1 MSVKNEATSRPS
13 DCSILRYTILAI
25 VPVIRSKEQPFACDE
40 DGQVHETVLVDGLS
54 CVTRPHNGLNH
65 QR

>member
-1 MSVKNEATSRPS
+1 MISA
-13 DCSILRYTILAI
+13 L

-40 DGQVHETVLVDGLS
+40 DGQVNVTVLVDGLN
-54 CVTRPHNGLNH
+54 CVSRPHNSLTH